1 MKLYITYTK
10 NSFTEKQIQELNQV
24 GEIIF
29 LEDTFDLDKA
39 PYLTDEEEK
48 ILVVDPDWYNWD
60 INASHL
66 SKIKNLK
73 GVCLSTTAFDWIDL
87 DYCKDNN
94 IVVCN
99 IPKYSTDSVAEYGI
113 FLMMC

>member
-39 PYLTDEEEK
+39 PY
-48 ILVVDPDWYNWD
+48 
-60 INASHL
+60 
-66 SKIKNLK
+66 
-73 GVCLSTTAFDWIDL
+73 
-87 DYCKDNN
+87 
-94 IVVCN
+94 
-99 IPKYSTDSVAEYGI
+99 
-113 FLMMC
+113 